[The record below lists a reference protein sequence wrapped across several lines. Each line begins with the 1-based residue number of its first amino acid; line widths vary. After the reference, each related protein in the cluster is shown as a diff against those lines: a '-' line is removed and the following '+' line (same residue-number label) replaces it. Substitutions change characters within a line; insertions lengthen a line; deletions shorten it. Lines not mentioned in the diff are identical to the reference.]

1 MMTIDKAFKLGFAFG
16 KGYRYSLKKR
26 GMAMDSWVTL
36 QNKEGENYR
45 VNLPGENPDAS
56 GKKSTSSG
64 ESGKRDYKLKDKHV
78 LTHHDIPVTAS
89 KGHGKGKMHQFI
101 HAKTGRI
108 MHAPDNMVTLSP
120 DGNSIVGY
128 NPNNIN
134 KNLRDALTSEENKKN
149 IQSAAEARKQG
160 EKQREEQLEKNRKE
174 KEEAEKARPKKSQEQ
189 IRREFEENQRQQKQA
204 TQERISRRKNAV
216 SNIDFKAGHSPLA
229 SERDIVDRRIG
240 QVAIINPLY
249 EIARSK
255 MSARE
260 AQSYKYLWLPEKDV
274 TIHNGKVQGVP
285 AEVARKHNLYLL
297 H

>member
-1 MMTIDKAFKLGFAFG
+1 MIEKAFKLGFAFG
-16 KGYRYSLKKR
+16 KGYRYSLSKR
-26 GMAMDSWVTL
+26 GMAMDDWVTL

-45 VNLPGENPDAS
+45 VNLPGENPN
-56 GKKSTSSG
+56 
-64 ESGKRDYKLKDKHV
+64 ESGNKSKSGGRDYKLKDKHV

-89 KGHGKGKMHQFI
+89 KGQGKGKMHQFI
-101 HAKTGRI
+101 HPKTGRV
-108 MHAPDNMVTLSP
+108 MNAPDTMITLSP
-120 DGNSIVGY
+120 DGKSIVGY
-128 NPNNIN
+128 NPNNVN

-174 KEEAEKARPKKSQEQ
+174 KEESEKARPKKNQEQ
-189 IRREFEENQRQQKQA
+189 LRREFEENQKQQKQA
-204 TQERISRRKNAV
+204 AQEKISRRRNAV
-216 SNIDFKAGHSPLA
+216 SNIAFKAGHSPLA

-255 MSARE
+255 MSVRE

-297 H
+297 P